1 MTETPVSSELDVE
14 AESKR
19 LLDWSS
25 RLVKEV
31 GGVKLPAP
39 VSLQT
44 SSSNRKLAPQR
55 QERARN
61 NRIRNVPIG
70 PYVSSTY
77 VSIEATC
84 PDTCN
89 WKGNG
94 CYAQT
99 GLTVAN
105 VVARDRAGRRLSG
118 LEVTRMEAERIDK
131 TYVRGVPQDGARGG
145 RDLRL
150 HVSGEASCERGA
162 MALARAAERWQGRG
176 GGAVWTYT
184 HRWAEIPRRSWGP
197 ISALASI
204 ETEAQLWPAL
214 RRGYAPALVVPEFPH
229 GDRAFDLDCVK
240 MIPCPAE
247 THDRTCAECRLCLD
261 QDLASRHTGIAFAFH
276 GRHAD
281 DGKRR
286 LRVLQGKMKTHAV

>member
-1 MTETPVSSELDVE
+1 MKDELDVE

-25 RLVKEV
+25 RLVGEV
-31 GGVKLPAP
+31 GNVKLPEP
-39 VSLQT
+39 VSVQAT
-44 SSSNRKLAPQR
+44 SSNRKLAPQR
-55 QERARN
+55 QERAKN

-70 PYVSSTY
+70 PFVSSTY
-77 VSIEATC
+77 VSIDATC

-105 VVARDRAGRRLSG
+105 VVARDKGGRRLSA
-118 LEVTRMEAERIDK
+118 LEVTRREAERIDK
-131 TYVRGVPQDGARGG
+131 LYRRGVPQDGARGG

-150 HVSGEASCERGA
+150 HVSGEVSCERGA
-162 MALARAAERWQGRG
+162 MALARAAERWHDRG

-184 HRWAEIPRRSWGP
+184 HRWAEIPRRAWGKVNV
-197 ISALASI
+197 LASI
-204 ETEAQLWPAL
+204 ETADQMWPAL

-229 GDRAFDLDCVK
+229 GPRAFDLDCVK

-247 THDRTCAECRLCLD
+247 THGRTCAECRLCLD
-261 QDLASRHTGIAFAFH
+261 QDLPSRHSGIAFAFH
-276 GRHAD
+276 GPHTE
-281 DGKRR
+281 DGKRK
-286 LRVLQGKMKTHAV
+286 LRVLQGNMKTHAV